1 VLVFAALGLGL
12 ALPFVVIAFVPALR
26 RLLPRPGS
34 WMARLQ
40 RFLAIPMAATAVGCL
55 WLLWRQGGAGA
66 LGTGFAAAAALVLI
80 LLWVGRNQRRGGQG
94 GLAAL
99 AAVLAVT
106 AAATLFVPAR
116 SASVSRVPLGAV
128 AWSEAAVARE
138 RAAGHPVFAYF
149 TADWC
154 LTCKVNEASAI
165 ERDETQAALR
175 KAGVKVLVGDWT
187 NGDPAITRFLDRRA
201 RAGVPLYLWY
211 EPGAGEAEELP
222 QVLTP
227 GMLVERARR
236 RR

>member
-1 VLVFAALGLGL
+1 
-12 ALPFVVIAFVPALR
+12 
-26 RLLPRPGS
+26 
-34 WMARLQ
+34 
-40 RFLAIPMAATAVGCL
+40 
-55 WLLWRQGGAGA
+55 
-66 LGTGFAAAAALVLI
+66 
-80 LLWVGRNQRRGGQG
+80 
-94 GLAAL
+94 
-99 AAVLAVT
+99 
-106 AAATLFVPAR
+106 
-116 SASVSRVPLGAV
+116 VSRVPLGAV

-138 RAAGHPVFAYF
+138 RAAGRPVFANF

-165 ERDETQAALR
+165 DRDETQAAFR
-175 KAGVKVLVGDWT
+175 KAGVKVMVGDWT

-211 EPGAGEAEELP
+211 EPGAGEAEVLP